1 MHESY
6 ANVVFP
12 LWSIVLE
19 VREEEN
25 ILGKK
30 RVKKIGNEKKKI
42 QRYKKSSARISS
54 YQKHYNKTKVN
65 YITVQNKE

>member
-30 RVKKIGNEKKKI
+30 RVKKIGNEKKKKFKDI
-42 QRYKKSSARISS
+42 KKVLRE
-54 YQKHYNKTKVN
+54 YQVIKSIITK
-65 YITVQNKE
+65 QK

>member
-30 RVKKIGNEKKKI
+30 RVKKIGNEKKKKFKDI
-42 QRYKKSSARISS
+42 KKVLRE
-54 YQKHYNKTKVN
+54 YQVIKSITK
-65 YITVQNKE
+65 QK

>member
-30 RVKKIGNEKKKI
+30 RVKKIGNEKKKFKDI
-42 QRYKKSSARISS
+42 KKVLRE
-54 YQKHYNKTKVN
+54 YQVIKSIITK
-65 YITVQNKE
+65 QK

>member
-1 MHESY
+1 MNNEKKNMHESY

-30 RVKKIGNEKKKI
+30 RVKKIGNEKKKNSKI
-42 QRYKKSSARISS
+42 
-54 YQKHYNKTKVN
+54 
-65 YITVQNKE
+65 